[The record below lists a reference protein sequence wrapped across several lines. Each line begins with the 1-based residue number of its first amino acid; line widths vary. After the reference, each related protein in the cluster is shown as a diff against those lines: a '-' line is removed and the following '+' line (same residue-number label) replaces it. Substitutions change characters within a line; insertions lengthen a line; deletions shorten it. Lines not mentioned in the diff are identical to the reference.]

1 VIGMNMPR
9 GGGLTDVEL
18 SYIEKGIHMEERVI
32 CLMTQ
37 AAVECTEP
45 HFRSFFAHY
54 AERSQ
59 ERLADLNAM
68 LANGGVFR

>member
-1 VIGMNMPR
+1 MIGMNTP

-18 SYIEKGIHMEERVI
+18 NYIEKGIYMEERLI

-45 HFRSFFAHY
+45 HFRSFFSHY
-54 AERSQ
+54 AEKGQ

-68 LANGGVFR
+68 LEAGGMF